1 VLRHEVPQQEGCIE
15 SQVRE
20 AKFLQKSL
28 CRHGQVDQIVTDRL
42 ASYGAALKVLG
53 SIDKREVGRWLN
65 NRVENSLRGPSVP
78 TSRFDDEN
86 GPCFASGE
94 CEPKVREANFAE
106 VRRSPRLDPQPL
118 QPGTHPH
125 QSTDFQGSP
134 RRRSQGMASALRGLI
149 HAGVGDIPRLFWLV

>member
-65 NRVENSLRGPSVP
+65 NRVEN
-78 TSRFDDEN
+78 
-86 GPCFASGE
+86 
-94 CEPKVREANFAE
+94 
-106 VRRSPRLDPQPL
+106 
-118 QPGTHPH
+118 
-125 QSTDFQGSP
+125 
-134 RRRSQGMASALRGLI
+134 
-149 HAGVGDIPRLFWLV
+149 